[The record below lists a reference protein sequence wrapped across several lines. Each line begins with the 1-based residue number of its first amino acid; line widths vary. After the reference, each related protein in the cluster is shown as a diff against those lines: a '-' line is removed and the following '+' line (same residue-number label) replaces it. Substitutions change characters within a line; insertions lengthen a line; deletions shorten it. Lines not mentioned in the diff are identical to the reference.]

1 MCADRGGD
9 LQAGIDPTENR
20 GRFEEAHDL
29 IIKCWTTPGPFRHE
43 GKYYQYRAI
52 NPWVL
57 PMQSPTRTSGSRDRQ
72 PRERGLGS
80 HPWPPYMNLG
90 ALVDT
95 TEWLRQVYIDTAK
108 DVGFQPGPQHF
119 GYLLRCLVADTD
131 EEAIERGQEF
141 MWTIG
146 HRQRGP
152 REHNDPP
159 GYQSREA
166 VRVKAQRP
174 TGNVEGAG
182 GLGVGMTYEQLQ
194 SVNNIIVGN
203 PETVTRKL
211 TQVIERLRPG
221 YCTSTGMRGP

>member
-1 MCADRGGD
+1 
-9 LQAGIDPTENR
+9 
-20 GRFEEAHDL
+20 
-29 IIKCWTTPGPFRHE
+29 
-43 GKYYQYRAI
+43 
-52 NPWVL
+52 
-57 PMQSPTRTSGSRDRQ
+57 
-72 PRERGLGS
+72 
-80 HPWPPYMNLG
+80 MNLG

-131 EEAIERGQEF
+131 EEAVELGHEF

-159 GYQSREA
+159 DYQSREA

-174 TGNVEGAG
+174 TGNVRG
-182 GLGVGMTYEQLQ
+182 GGWSG
-194 SVNNIIVGN
+194 G
-203 PETVTRKL
+203 RDD
-211 TQVIERLRPG
+211 LRAAPG
-221 YCTSTGMRGP
+221 GQ